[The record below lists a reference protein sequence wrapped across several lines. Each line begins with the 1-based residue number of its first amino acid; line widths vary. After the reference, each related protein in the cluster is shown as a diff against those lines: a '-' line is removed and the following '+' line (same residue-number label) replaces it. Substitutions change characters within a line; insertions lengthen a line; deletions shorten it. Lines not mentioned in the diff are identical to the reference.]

1 MMRPYVDA
9 ATERERGQ
17 WGLPPGFGA
26 FLIQIF
32 VTAGFAFILG
42 LLSIICRERDM
53 WFGAIPCTF
62 GGLYFLWFAVATLGE
77 WWLRSGAAFLAHSLD
92 LTVGI
97 LMAVIG
103 VFFLVWL
110 LPKAAARLARELEA
124 DDLGETNTGTKMKA
138 VKLFGI
144 AALVVGV
151 GLILIH
157 AFGRL

>member
-1 MMRPYVDA
+1 
-9 ATERERGQ
+9 
-17 WGLPPGFGA
+17 
-26 FLIQIF
+26 
-32 VTAGFAFILG
+32 
-42 LLSIICRERDM
+42 
-53 WFGAIPCTF
+53 
-62 GGLYFLWFAVATLGE
+62 
-77 WWLRSGAAFLAHSLD
+77 LRSGAAFLAHSLD